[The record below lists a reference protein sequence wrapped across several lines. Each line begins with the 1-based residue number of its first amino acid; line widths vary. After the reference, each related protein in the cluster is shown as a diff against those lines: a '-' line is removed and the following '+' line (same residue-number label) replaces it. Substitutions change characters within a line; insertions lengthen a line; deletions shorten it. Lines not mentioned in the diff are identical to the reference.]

1 MAFNGKYEIESE
13 KNYDEFMKRLGE
25 WGPKY
30 TFPGLVCEN
39 QHWSGTSFP
48 HLLSTPLCQAVGL
61 LRTIKTLTLKHLGN
75 ISISNLLSENSR
87 PREVATSPRSHS

>member
-30 TFPGLVCEN
+30 TFPGLVCKN
-39 QHWSGTSFP
+39 QHWSGTSFS
-48 HLLSTPLCQAVGL
+48 HSFTSSSVEYFSVSGCWA
-61 LRTIKTLTLKHLGN
+61 TTNHEDSDFKTLKEYKYIQFIERKL
-75 ISISNLLSENSR
+75 E
-87 PREVATSPRSHS
+87 AQRSCY